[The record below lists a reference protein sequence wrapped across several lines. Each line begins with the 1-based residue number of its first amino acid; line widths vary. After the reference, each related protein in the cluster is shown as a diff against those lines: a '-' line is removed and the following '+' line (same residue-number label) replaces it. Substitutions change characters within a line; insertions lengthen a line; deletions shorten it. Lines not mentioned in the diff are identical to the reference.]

1 LVGCTSQQPDGF
13 LSLRA
18 FKPSSSESA
27 DRGRSII
34 QVILMVKISQLLAGS
49 VDQSNVQFGL
59 SGRSIDFLVLLLCSL
74 VFGTGLML

>member
-13 LSLRA
+13 LQLRA
-18 FKPSSSESA
+18 FKPSYSESA